1 MGNHNNSNMVLV
13 DVKMLSGF
21 TPVMSSIEEVSKRS
35 PVFQPPKSSNVL
47 MKQLVSKASCVILH
61 LNKHS
66 QFTLIFLLNSGG
78 MGFDFISSN

>member
-1 MGNHNNSNMVLV
+1 MVLV

-47 MKQLVSKASCVILH
+47 MKQLVSKAKLCNSSL
-61 LNKHS
+61 K
-66 QFTLIFLLNSGG
+66 QTFTVHTHIFAQQWWNGFLIY
-78 MGFDFISSN
+78 SN